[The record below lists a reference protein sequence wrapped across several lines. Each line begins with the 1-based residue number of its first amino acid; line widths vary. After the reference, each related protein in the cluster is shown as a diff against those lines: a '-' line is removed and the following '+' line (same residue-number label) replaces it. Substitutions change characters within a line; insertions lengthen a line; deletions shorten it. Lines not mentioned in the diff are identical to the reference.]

1 MDIPIRTH
9 RRNMT
14 ARSDQAKMAHNDRMA
29 TKINSRPPRSPLKGV
44 FGGKRSSS
52 APARIGRRHLLVEDH
67 YRVDPV
73 DKRLLP
79 GLPVNDEDWA
89 RDMHDFFNLVALVS
103 SCFVSVMPYR
113 LVSYLLSRLVAKVP
127 VVVLNFM
134 NWNWVS
140 PLVFLK
146 ISPFYAAT
154 VFNSDHTQPLLK
166 QDILLDP
173 NSKKNIQNAWSGD
186 WFSLFFA
193 VVIGYFLADL
203 IWVISIPKCVK
214 SPVSITAV
222 ACCGSQFCFLTYCLC
237 VWPMDLSG
245 CHYPTSHCNIN
256 ILNHTV
262 PLPRGRLVDGG
273 VP

>member
-14 ARSDQAKMAHNDRMA
+14 VRSDQAKMAHNDRMA
-29 TKINSRPPRSPLKGV
+29 TKMKSRPPRSPLKGV

-134 NWNWVS
+134 NWNWVR

-146 ISPFYAAT
+146 ISPCYAAT
-154 VFNSDHTQPLLK
+154 VFNSDYTQPLLK

-173 NSKKNIQNAWSGD
+173 NSKKNIQHAWSGD

-203 IWVISIPKCVK
+203 MWVISIPKCVK
-214 SPVSITAV
+214 SPVSITPV
-222 ACCGSQFCFLTYCLC
+222 ACCASQFCFLTYCQKCLANGF
-237 VWPMDLSG
+237 VRVSLS
-245 CHYPTSHCNIN
+245 NIT
-256 ILNHTV
+256 LQH
-262 PLPRGRLVDGG
+262 
-273 VP
+273 